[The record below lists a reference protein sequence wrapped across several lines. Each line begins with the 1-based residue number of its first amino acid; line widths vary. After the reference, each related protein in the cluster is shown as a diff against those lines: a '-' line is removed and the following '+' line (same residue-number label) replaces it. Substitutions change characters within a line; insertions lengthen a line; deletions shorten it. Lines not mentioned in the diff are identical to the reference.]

1 MPCVIFP
8 FSAHLIRVERYN
20 MLPTAPGRGHSV
32 TLLLFWTFLLAAENM
47 AFMNIHRNDWWFHM
61 KT

>member
-1 MPCVIFP
+1 
-8 FSAHLIRVERYN
+8 

-32 TLLLFWTFLLAAENM
+32 TLLLFWTFLFAAENM
-47 AFMNIHRNDWWFHM
+47 AFMNLRRDDWWFHM